1 MNNAQNS
8 YRDMEAVDDRLDIFF
23 REIELAIKWQRPS
36 ILLAIYPSQDIRAEA
51 EAALENKVIG
61 CGQKVMHIRTRDGR
75 SSDISL
81 FVARIP
87 DADKV
92 VFFVDGLSNSGEEEG
107 FDTYRALNVSREYF
121 VEKQIRIVFWL
132 TQAEAVHLA
141 HFAPDFWA
149 SRHRVIDFIES
160 QKPDETFI
168 RALES
173 AWQGQGENKHMT
185 DNLIDTHAKISLRE
199 TTQAGLPEWDGSTT
213 AGVNLLLTLGIMHW
227 RKGDHDKA
235 DESLRSALDIA
246 IKTQD
251 KRLEAVCFN
260 AIALVKTDL
269 GMLDQAVEAY
279 EQAIELAPE
288 KTFIWG
294 HLGNLYSQLGL

>member
-1 MNNAQNS
+1 
-8 YRDMEAVDDRLDIFF
+8 MEPVDDRLDIFF
-23 REIELAIKWQRPS
+23 REIELAIRWQRPS

-61 CGQKVMHIRTRDGR
+61 CGQKVIHIRTRDGR

-92 VFFVDGLSNSGEEEG
+92 VFFVDGLSDSGEKEG

-173 AWQGQGENKHMT
+173 AWQGQGEYRHMT

-213 AGVNLLLTLGIMHW
+213 AGVNLLRVGY
-227 RKGDHDKA
+227 RDKDA
-235 DESLRSALDIA
+235 GQKARGGLFQRHRPG
-246 IKTQD
+246 QN
-251 KRLEAVCFN
+251 RPGN
-260 AIALVKTDL
+260 AR
-269 GMLDQAVEAY
+269 
-279 EQAIELAPE
+279 
-288 KTFIWG
+288 
-294 HLGNLYSQLGL
+294 